1 MCTASGY
8 GCAVPPEGAD
18 RWPSTLW
25 LVRHGESAGNVARDL
40 AEADGL
46 HMIDIA
52 TRDMDVPLSDL
63 GAHQARALGD
73 YLARLPES
81 ERPRHT
87 IVSPYVRAE
96 QTALLA
102 LESSGCEPDSIRLH
116 LDERLREREF
126 GILDRLTR
134 AGITE
139 RHPEQAAARAFL
151 GKFFHRPPGGES
163 WADVALRLRS
173 FLDTLGREYGGER
186 VMIVSHQVV
195 IMVFRYLLEH
205 LREADVLAIDREQE
219 VANCSVTR
227 YELDP
232 DGGPHGCM
240 RLVSFNEVDHL
251 RRAGEPVTSEPD
263 TPAGPR

>member
-1 MCTASGY
+1 MPRSRSADPTTRWSMRTVRGY
-8 GCAVPPEGAD
+8 ECAMPAGGLD
-18 RWPSTLW
+18 RWPRTLW

-46 HMIDIA
+46 EMIDIA
-52 TRDMDVPLSDL
+52 TRDMDVPLSEL
-63 GAHQARALGD
+63 GSHQARAVGG
-73 YLARLPES
+73 YLASLPEDD
-81 ERPRHT
+81 RPQHT

-102 LESSGCEPDSIRLH
+102 LEASGCDPSSISLL

-139 RHPEQAAARAFL
+139 RFPEQAAARAFL

-173 FLDTLGREYGGER
+173 FVDTLGREHAGER
-186 VMIVSHQVV
+186 VVVVTHQVV
-195 IMVFRYLLEH
+195 ILVFRYLLER
-205 LREADVLAIDREQE
+205 LTEAEVLAIDRSAE
-219 VANCSVTR
+219 VANCSLTM

-232 DGGPHGCM
+232 DAGRNGGM
-240 RLVSFNEVDHL
+240 RLALFNDVTHL
-251 RRAGEPVTSEPD
+251 
-263 TPAGPR
+263 

>member
-1 MCTASGY
+1 MPGAS
-8 GCAVPPEGAD
+8 E
-18 RWPSTLW
+18 RWPSQLW

-63 GAHQARALGD
+63 GMHQARTLGT
-73 YLARLPES
+73 YLASLPPDD
-81 ERPRHT
+81 RPRHT

-102 LESSGCEPDSIRLH
+102 LESSGCAPGEISLL

-195 IMVFRYLLEH
+195 IMVFRYLLER
-205 LREADVLAIDREQE
+205 LRETEVLAIDRAEE

-232 DGGPHGCM
+232 DAGPHGAM
-240 RLVSFNEVDHL
+240 HLVVFNDVRHL
-251 RRAGEPVTSEPD
+251 EKAGEPVTSEPD